1 MRRPRGALAGRAVLV
16 GAPLLILLV
25 VVVGLVTTHRS
36 APASAAVPFSVLAQR
51 ALADPLSP
59 GGGAAPAPGGPG
71 GAGAAG
77 SGGEGGAGEGP
88 SPSGGAASEW
98 ADGAS
103 EVDDPAA
110 PAAVAAAAG
119 AVTSVWETG
128 TDAPDSVPT
137 ARRAPHV
144 PSTPWPSGGTTVVP
158 GGADGGGVSAD
169 QAEPGRP
176 RRATGDEGR
185 AGPSDP
191 SSADAGVAEP
201 TGPDRTGDAGD
212 SGPVA
217 ARGSGATRCSREVSS
232 FAELRE
238 AMLTSGPDEIVCLRG
253 PTTRPTTR
261 SALAFARSQLGQR
274 YVWGGNSR
282 ADGGFDCS
290 GLTSASYSAAG
301 LPIPRTA
308 QAQYNAGHHLSPD
321 QPVQAGDL
329 VFFGRGPA
337 SIRHVGIAISPTQMI
352 DAPDQG
358 QVVKVERFQR
368 HDFVGASRPS
378 PAPADDPAG
387 PGTAGPASG
396 GPGSSGPE
404 SSGPG
409 GGGQSGYDPGASAL
423 AASGAGRSGDGGG

>member
-1 MRRPRGALAGRAVLV
+1 VAGRAALV
-16 GAPLLILLV
+16 GASLLIVLV
-25 VVVGLVTTHRS
+25 IVVGLVATHRS
-36 APASAAVPFSVLAQR
+36 APAGGASAAVPFSVLAQR
-51 ALADPLSP
+51 ALADPLP
-59 GGGAAPAPGGPG
+59 PDGGAAPAPGGPG

-77 SGGEGGAGEGP
+77 SGGADGARAAG
-88 SPSGGAASEW
+88 SPSGVAGSEW
-98 ADGAS
+98 ADGGS

-137 ARRAPHV
+137 APRTPHGPSAPS
-144 PSTPWPSGGTTVVP
+144 PSVGSTVVP
-158 GGADGGGVSAD
+158 GGTES
-169 QAEPGRP
+169 
-176 RRATGDEGR
+176 GR
-185 AGPSDP
+185 ASAGRAESGVPSSTDTGAAGPTDPDRGGPS
-191 SSADAGVAEP
+191 
-201 TGPDRTGDAGD
+201 GD
-212 SGPVA
+212 SGA
-217 ARGSGATRCSREVSS
+217 AHGSWATHCTHEVST
-232 FAELRE
+232 FGELRE

-253 PTTRPTTR
+253 PTARPTTR

-301 LPIPRTA
+301 VPIPRTA

-329 VFFGRGPA
+329 VFFGRGPG

-352 DAPDQG
+352 DAPDRG
-358 QVVKVERFQR
+358 QVVKVERFRR

-378 PAPADDPAG
+378 PAPAEDPTG
-387 PGTAGPASG
+387 PETAGPETGGPETVGPETG
-396 GPGSSGPE
+396 GPG
-404 SSGPG
+404 G
-409 GGGQSGYDPGASAL
+409 GGGQSGYDPGTSAL
-423 AASGAGRSGDGGG
+423 AASGTERSGYGGG